1 MEFENINE
9 KESPYKKNRT
19 HKCEECGY
27 TWVEE
32 VPPVNN
38 NLFGSEEECCCPI
51 CGGSY
56 LDQL

>member
-1 MEFENINE
+1 MDEW
-9 KESPYKKNRT
+9 ESLYKKNHT

-32 VPPVNN
+32 VADNN
-38 NLFGSEEECCCPI
+38 NLFEGEEEKEYCCPM